1 MPGQAQVLN
10 EQIITLDQQFY
21 LVADRYLQALIQY
34 YIQNTP
40 TNHSQMEGVEGQLND
55 IYKNNFIL
63 ASKIESAIDI
73 NNDKSLALDE
83 KVKKAQKEYYKVEKE
98 LAVVTGSDLAAD
110 PLKKEMHHDMLQSYF
125 YTAYYSIAMIGGCYF
140 IYKKLRS

>member
-55 IYKNNFIL
+55 IYKNTFIL

-83 KVKKAQKEYYKVEKE
+83 KVKKAQKEP
-98 LAVVTGSDLAAD
+98 
-110 PLKKEMHHDMLQSYF
+110 PL
-125 YTAYYSIAMIGGCYF
+125 
-140 IYKKLRS
+140 